1 MEKPTGANP
10 MPTQANKTGKILLGI
25 SGGIAAYKMP
35 MLVRL
40 LKKAGL
46 DVKVIMT
53 PSARQFVTAET
64 LAVVSENP
72 VICDFFDASGNWNNH
87 VELGLWADLM
97 LIAPATATTLA
108 KMATGIADNAMLTTY
123 FSARCSVMVAP
134 AMDLDMY
141 QHKTVHQNINLL
153 EQHGVVVLPAEDGP
167 LASGLSGQGR
177 MPEPE
182 TLFDAILMR
191 LNPNL
196 PLKGK
201 NVMVTAGPTF
211 ENLDP
216 VRFIGNYSSGKMGYA
231 IADSFAKQGA
241 NVTLISGPVSIGP
254 PKQVQL
260 ISVQSAQQMH
270 DACLIAAKN
279 ADIIVM
285 AAAVA
290 DYRPEFTES
299 QKIKKQDTL
308 TVNLVKN
315 PDILKE
321 LGAIKSAGQTLI
333 GFALE
338 SENEMQFATEK
349 LHRKNLDAIVLN
361 SLADEGAG
369 FAHDTN
375 KVTIIHKS
383 GAVKALP
390 LMSKTAVASEI
401 VNEAIHLH
409 FSNTFINP

>member
-1 MEKPTGANP
+1 
-10 MPTQANKTGKILLGI
+10 MPTQASKTGKILLGI

-46 DVKVIMT
+46 EVKVIMT

-72 VICDFFDASGNWNNH
+72 VITEFFDASGNWNNH

-108 KMATGIADNAMLTTY
+108 KMATGIADNALLTTY
-123 FSARCSVMVAP
+123 FSARCPVMVAP

-141 QHKTVHQNINLL
+141 QHETVHQNIKLL
-153 EQHGVVVLPAEDGP
+153 EKHGVVVIPAEDGP

-182 TLFDAILMR
+182 TLFDVIIKQ
-191 LNPNL
+191 LNPVL

-201 NVMVTAGPTF
+201 NVMVTAGPTY

-241 NVTLISGPVSIGP
+241 NVTLISGPVGIEA
-254 PKQVQL
+254 PKHVHR

-279 ADIIVM
+279 ADIVVM

-290 DYRPEFTES
+290 DYRPEITES
-299 QKIKKQDTL
+299 QKIKKQDMLTL
-308 TVNLVKN
+308 NLVKN
-315 PDILKE
+315 PDILNE
-321 LGAIKSAGQTLI
+321 LGAIKPAGQTLI

-338 SENEMQFATEK
+338 SQNEMQFASEK
-349 LHRKNLDAIVLN
+349 LQRKNLDAIVLN

-375 KVTIIHKS
+375 KVTIIYKN
-383 GAVKALP
+383 GDVNALP

-401 VNEAIHLH
+401 VNEAIRLH
-409 FSNTFINP
+409 FSNTFANS

>member
-1 MEKPTGANP
+1 
-10 MPTQANKTGKILLGI
+10 MPTQASKTGKILLGI

-46 DVKVIMT
+46 EVKVIMT

-72 VICDFFDASGNWNNH
+72 VITEFFDASGNWNNH

-108 KMATGIADNAMLTTY
+108 KMATGIADNALLTTY
-123 FSARCSVMVAP
+123 FSARCPVMVAP

-141 QHKTVHQNINLL
+141 QHETVHQNIKLL
-153 EQHGVVVLPAEDGP
+153 EKHGVVVIPAEDGP

-182 TLFDAILMR
+182 TLFDVIIKQ
-191 LNPNL
+191 LNPVL

-201 NVMVTAGPTF
+201 NVMVTAGPTY

-241 NVTLISGPVSIGP
+241 NVTLISGPVSIEA
-254 PKQVQL
+254 PKHVHR

-279 ADIIVM
+279 ADIVVM

-290 DYRPEFTES
+290 DYRPEITES
-299 QKIKKQDTL
+299 QKIKKQDMLTL
-308 TVNLVKN
+308 NLVKN
-315 PDILKE
+315 PDILNE
-321 LGAIKSAGQTLI
+321 LGAIKPAGQTLI

-338 SENEMQFATEK
+338 SQNEMQFASEK
-349 LHRKNLDAIVLN
+349 LQRKNLDAIVLN

-375 KVTIIHKS
+375 KVTIIYKN
-383 GAVKALP
+383 GDVNALP

-401 VNEAIHLH
+401 VNEAIRLH
-409 FSNTFINP
+409 FSNTFANS

>member
-1 MEKPTGANP
+1 
-10 MPTQANKTGKILLGI
+10 MPTQASKTGKILLGI

-46 DVKVIMT
+46 EVKVIMT

-72 VICDFFDASGNWNNH
+72 VITEFFDASGNWNNH
-87 VELGLWADLM
+87 VEMGLWADLM
-97 LIAPATATTLA
+97 LIVPATATTLA
-108 KMATGIADNAMLTTY
+108 KMATGIADNALLTTY
-123 FSARCSVMVAP
+123 FSARCPVMVAP

-141 QHKTVHQNINLL
+141 QHETVHQNIKLL
-153 EQHGVVVLPAEDGP
+153 EKHGVVVIPAEDGP

-182 TLFDAILMR
+182 TLFDVIIKQ
-191 LNPNL
+191 LNPDL

-201 NVMVTAGPTF
+201 NVMVTAGPTY

-241 NVTLISGPVSIGP
+241 NVTLISGPVSIET
-254 PKQVQL
+254 PKHVHR

-279 ADIIVM
+279 ADIVVM

-290 DYRPEFTES
+290 DYRPEITES
-299 QKIKKQDTL
+299 QKIKKQDMLTL
-308 TVNLVKN
+308 NLVKN
-315 PDILKE
+315 PDILNE
-321 LGAIKSAGQTLI
+321 LGAIKPAGQTLI

-338 SENEMQFATEK
+338 SQNEMQFASEK
-349 LHRKNLDAIVLN
+349 LQRKNLDAIVLN

-375 KVTIIHKS
+375 KVTIIYKN
-383 GAVKALP
+383 GDVNALP

-401 VNEAIHLH
+401 VNEAIRLH
-409 FSNTFINP
+409 FSNTFANS

>member
-1 MEKPTGANP
+1 
-10 MPTQANKTGKILLGI
+10 MPTQASKTGKILLGI

-46 DVKVIMT
+46 EVKVIMT

-72 VICDFFDASGNWNNH
+72 VITEFFDASGNWNNH

-97 LIAPATATTLA
+97 LIVPATATTLA
-108 KMATGIADNAMLTTY
+108 KMATGIADNALLTTY
-123 FSARCSVMVAP
+123 FSARCPVMVAP

-141 QHKTVHQNINLL
+141 QHETVHQNIKLL
-153 EQHGVVVLPAEDGP
+153 EKHGVVVIPAEDGP

-182 TLFDAILMR
+182 TLFDVIIKQ
-191 LNPNL
+191 LNPVL

-201 NVMVTAGPTF
+201 NVMVTAGPTY

-241 NVTLISGPVSIGP
+241 NVTLISGPVSIET
-254 PKQVQL
+254 PKHVHR

-279 ADIIVM
+279 ADIVVM

-290 DYRPEFTES
+290 DYRPEITES
-299 QKIKKQDTL
+299 QKIKKQDMLTL
-308 TVNLVKN
+308 NLVKN
-315 PDILKE
+315 PDILNE
-321 LGAIKSAGQTLI
+321 LGAIKPAGQTLI

-338 SENEMQFATEK
+338 SQNEMQFASEK
-349 LHRKNLDAIVLN
+349 LQRKNLDAIVLN

-375 KVTIIHKS
+375 KVTIIYKN
-383 GAVKALP
+383 GDVNALP

-401 VNEAIHLH
+401 VNEAIRLH
-409 FSNTFINP
+409 FSNTFANS

>member
-1 MEKPTGANP
+1 
-10 MPTQANKTGKILLGI
+10 MPTQASKTGKILLGI

-46 DVKVIMT
+46 EVKVIMT

-72 VICDFFDASGNWNNH
+72 VITEFFDASGNWNNH

-108 KMATGIADNAMLTTY
+108 KMATGIADNALLTTY
-123 FSARCSVMVAP
+123 FSARCPVMVAP

-141 QHKTVHQNINLL
+141 QHETVHQNIKLL
-153 EQHGVVVLPAEDGP
+153 EKHGVVVIPAEDGP

-182 TLFDAILMR
+182 TLFDVIIKQ
-191 LNPNL
+191 LNPDL

-241 NVTLISGPVSIGP
+241 NVTLISGPVGIEA
-254 PKQVQL
+254 PKHVHR

-279 ADIIVM
+279 ADIVVM

-290 DYRPEFTES
+290 DYRPEITES
-299 QKIKKQDTL
+299 QKIKKQDMLTL
-308 TVNLVKN
+308 NLVKN
-315 PDILKE
+315 PDILNE
-321 LGAIKSAGQTLI
+321 LGAIKPAGQTLI

-338 SENEMQFATEK
+338 SQNEMQFASEK
-349 LHRKNLDAIVLN
+349 LQRKNLDAIVLN

-375 KVTIIHKS
+375 KVTIIYKN
-383 GAVKALP
+383 GDVNALP

-401 VNEAIHLH
+401 VNEAIRLH
-409 FSNTFINP
+409 FSNTFANS

>member
-1 MEKPTGANP
+1 
-10 MPTQANKTGKILLGI
+10 MPTQASKTGKILLGI

-46 DVKVIMT
+46 EVKVIMT

-72 VICDFFDASGNWNNH
+72 VVTEFFDASGNWNNH

-108 KMATGIADNAMLTTY
+108 KMATGIADNALLTTY
-123 FSARCSVMVAP
+123 FSARCPVMVAP

-141 QHKTVHQNINLL
+141 QHETVHQNIKLL
-153 EQHGVVVLPAEDGP
+153 EKHGVVVIPAEDGP

-182 TLFDAILMR
+182 TLFDVIIKQ
-191 LNPNL
+191 LNPVL

-201 NVMVTAGPTF
+201 NVMVTAGPTY

-241 NVTLISGPVSIGP
+241 NVTLISGPVGIEA
-254 PKQVQL
+254 PKHVHR

-279 ADIIVM
+279 ADIVVM

-290 DYRPEFTES
+290 DYRPEITES
-299 QKIKKQDTL
+299 QKIKKQDMLTL
-308 TVNLVKN
+308 NLVKN
-315 PDILKE
+315 PDILNE
-321 LGAIKSAGQTLI
+321 LGAIKPAGQTLI

-338 SENEMQFATEK
+338 SQNEMQFASEK
-349 LHRKNLDAIVLN
+349 LQRKNLDAIVLN

-375 KVTIIHKS
+375 KVTIIYKN
-383 GAVKALP
+383 GDVNALP

-401 VNEAIHLH
+401 VNEAIRLH
-409 FSNTFINP
+409 FSNTFANS

>member
-1 MEKPTGANP
+1 
-10 MPTQANKTGKILLGI
+10 MPTQASKTGKILLGI

-46 DVKVIMT
+46 EVKVIMT

-72 VICDFFDASGNWNNH
+72 VITEFFDASGNWNNH

-108 KMATGIADNAMLTTY
+108 KMATGIADNALLTTY
-123 FSARCSVMVAP
+123 FSARCPVMVAP

-141 QHKTVHQNINLL
+141 QHETVHQNIKLL
-153 EQHGVVVLPAEDGP
+153 EKHGVVVIPAEDGP

-182 TLFDAILMR
+182 TLFDVIIKQ
-191 LNPNL
+191 LNPDL

-241 NVTLISGPVSIGP
+241 NVTLISGPVGIEA
-254 PKQVQL
+254 PKHVHR
-260 ISVQSAQQMH
+260 ISVQSAQKMH

-279 ADIIVM
+279 ADIVVM

-290 DYRPEFTES
+290 DYRPEITES
-299 QKIKKQDTL
+299 QKIKKQDMLTL
-308 TVNLVKN
+308 NLVKN
-315 PDILKE
+315 PDILNE
-321 LGAIKSAGQTLI
+321 LGAIKPAGQTLI

-338 SENEMQFATEK
+338 SQNEMQFASEK
-349 LHRKNLDAIVLN
+349 LQRKNLDAIVLN

-375 KVTIIHKS
+375 KVTIIYKN
-383 GAVKALP
+383 GDVNALP
-390 LMSKTAVASEI
+390 LMSKTAVAAEI
-401 VNEAIHLH
+401 VNEAIRLH
-409 FSNTFINP
+409 FSNTFANS

>member
-1 MEKPTGANP
+1 
-10 MPTQANKTGKILLGI
+10 MPTQASKTGKILLGI

-46 DVKVIMT
+46 EVKVIMT

-72 VICDFFDASGNWNNH
+72 VITEFFDASGNWNNH

-97 LIAPATATTLA
+97 LIVPATATTLA
-108 KMATGIADNAMLTTY
+108 KMATGIADNALLTTY
-123 FSARCSVMVAP
+123 FSARCPVMVAP

-141 QHKTVHQNINLL
+141 QHETVHQNIKLL
-153 EQHGVVVLPAEDGP
+153 EKHGVVVIPAEDGP

-182 TLFDAILMR
+182 TIFDVIIKQ
-191 LNPNL
+191 LNPDL

-201 NVMVTAGPTF
+201 NVMVTAGPTY

-241 NVTLISGPVSIGP
+241 NVTLISGPVSIET
-254 PKQVQL
+254 PKHVHR

-279 ADIIVM
+279 ADIVVM

-290 DYRPEFTES
+290 DYRPEITES
-299 QKIKKQDTL
+299 HKIKKQDMLTL
-308 TVNLVKN
+308 NLVKN
-315 PDILKE
+315 PDILNE
-321 LGAIKSAGQTLI
+321 LGAIKPAGQTLI

-338 SENEMQFATEK
+338 SQNEMQFASEK
-349 LHRKNLDAIVLN
+349 LQRKNLDAIVLN
-361 SLADEGAG
+361 SLADEGTG

-375 KVTIIHKS
+375 KVTIIYKN
-383 GAVKALP
+383 GDVNALP
-390 LMSKTAVASEI
+390 LMSKTAVAAEI
-401 VNEAIHLH
+401 VNEAIRLH
-409 FSNTFINP
+409 FSNTFANS

>member
-1 MEKPTGANP
+1 
-10 MPTQANKTGKILLGI
+10 MPTQASKTGKILLGI

-46 DVKVIMT
+46 EVKVIMT

-72 VICDFFDASGNWNNH
+72 VITEFFDASGNWNNH

-108 KMATGIADNAMLTTY
+108 KMATGIADNALLTTY
-123 FSARCSVMVAP
+123 FSARCPVMVAP

-141 QHKTVHQNINLL
+141 QHETVHQNIKLL
-153 EQHGVVVLPAEDGP
+153 EKHGVVVIPAQDGP

-182 TLFDAILMR
+182 TLFDVIIKQ
-191 LNPNL
+191 LNPDL

-201 NVMVTAGPTF
+201 NIMVTAGPTF

-241 NVTLISGPVSIGP
+241 NVTLISGPVSIEP
-254 PKQVQL
+254 PKHVHR

-279 ADIIVM
+279 ADIVVM

-290 DYRPEFTES
+290 DYRPEITES
-299 QKIKKQDTL
+299 QKIKKQDMLTL
-308 TVNLVKN
+308 NLVKN
-315 PDILKE
+315 PDILNE
-321 LGAIKSAGQTLI
+321 LGAIKPAGQTLI

-338 SENEMQFATEK
+338 SQNEMQFASEK
-349 LHRKNLDAIVLN
+349 LQRKNLDAIVLN

-375 KVTIIHKS
+375 KVTIIYKN
-383 GAVKALP
+383 GDVNALP
-390 LMSKTAVASEI
+390 LMSKTAVAAEI
-401 VNEAIHLH
+401 VNEAIRLH
-409 FSNTFINP
+409 FSNTFANS

>member
-1 MEKPTGANP
+1 
-10 MPTQANKTGKILLGI
+10 MPTQASKTGKILLGI

-46 DVKVIMT
+46 EVKVIMT

-72 VICDFFDASGNWNNH
+72 VITEFFDASGNWNNH

-108 KMATGIADNAMLTTY
+108 KMATGIADNALLTTY
-123 FSARCSVMVAP
+123 FSARCPVMVAP

-141 QHKTVHQNINLL
+141 QHETVHQNIKLL
-153 EQHGVVVLPAEDGP
+153 EKHGVVVIPAEDGP

-182 TLFDAILMR
+182 TLFDVIIKQ
-191 LNPNL
+191 LNPDL

-241 NVTLISGPVSIGP
+241 NVTLISGPVGIEA
-254 PKQVQL
+254 PKHVHR

-279 ADIIVM
+279 ADIVVM

-290 DYRPEFTES
+290 DYRPEITES
-299 QKIKKQDTL
+299 QKIKKQDMLTL
-308 TVNLVKN
+308 NLVKN
-315 PDILKE
+315 PDILNE
-321 LGAIKSAGQTLI
+321 LGAIKPAGQTLI

-338 SENEMQFATEK
+338 SQNEMQFASEK
-349 LHRKNLDAIVLN
+349 LQRKNLDAIVLN

-375 KVTIIHKS
+375 KVTIIYKN
-383 GAVKALP
+383 GDVNALP
-390 LMSKTAVASEI
+390 LMSKTAVAAEI
-401 VNEAIHLH
+401 VNEAIRLH
-409 FSNTFINP
+409 FSNTFANS

>member
-1 MEKPTGANP
+1 
-10 MPTQANKTGKILLGI
+10 MPTQASKTGKILLGI

-40 LKKAGL
+40 LKKAGFE
-46 DVKVIMT
+46 VKVLMT

-108 KMATGIADNAMLTTY
+108 KMATGIADNALLTTY
-123 FSARCSVMVAP
+123 FSARCPVMVAP

-141 QHKTVHQNINLL
+141 QHETVHQNIKLL
-153 EQHGVVVLPAEDGP
+153 EKHGVVVIPAEDGP

-182 TLFDAILMR
+182 TLFTVIINQF
-191 LNPNL
+191 NPDL

-241 NVTLISGPVSIGP
+241 NVTLISGPVSIEA
-254 PKQVQL
+254 PKDVHL

-279 ADIIVM
+279 ADIVVM

-290 DYRPEFTES
+290 DYRPEITES
-299 QKIKKQDTL
+299 HKIKKQDMLTL
-308 TVNLVKN
+308 NLVKN
-315 PDILKE
+315 PDILNE
-321 LGAIKSAGQTLI
+321 LGAIKPAGQTLI

-338 SENEMQFATEK
+338 SQNEMQFASEK
-349 LHRKNLDAIVLN
+349 LQRKNLDAIVLN

-375 KVTIIHKS
+375 RVTIIYKN
-383 GAVKALP
+383 GDVNALP
-390 LMSKTAVASEI
+390 LMSKTAAASEI
-401 VNEAIHLH
+401 VNEAIRLH
-409 FSNTFINP
+409 FSNTFVNS